1 MNNKEINY
9 FDQKL
14 KSLEDLK
21 INDNLTTSSSN
32 FFKQIF
38 SFNEIN
44 FELAISLYS
53 NMMLVIISNN
63 SKMGNFWLAEVEE
76 ESEEMLDDEEVS
88 IDLNCILGERNNEFY
103 QVVAN
108 MIVRKLLNCMKKT
121 GIQIKNILVSLAFR
135 SIDIDI
141 TNPVKDIVEVSTKTK
156 QFIELI
162 TNNLESIF

>member
-1 MNNKEINY
+1 
-9 FDQKL
+9 
-14 KSLEDLK
+14 
-21 INDNLTTSSSN
+21 
-32 FFKQIF
+32 
-38 SFNEIN
+38 
-44 FELAISLYS
+44 
-53 NMMLVIISNN
+53 MMLVIISNN

-108 MIVRKLLNCMKKT
+108 MIVRKLLNCIKKT

-135 SIDIDI
+135 SSDIDI
-141 TNPVKDIVEVSTKTK
+141 SNPVKDIVEVSTKTK

-162 TNNLESIF
+162 TNNLESIL

>member
-76 ESEEMLDDEEVS
+76 ESEEM
-88 IDLNCILGERNNEFY
+88 ILEFP
-103 QVVAN
+103 
-108 MIVRKLLNCMKKT
+108 RKLLN
-121 GIQIKNILVSLAFR
+121 N
-135 SIDIDI
+135 
-141 TNPVKDIVEVSTKTK
+141 
-156 QFIELI
+156 
-162 TNNLESIF
+162 